1 MKRLLW
7 VVAVMMPLLSVAR
20 TDTAAVFQHLALG
33 RDANGEKV
41 MFNFTPIGNGV
52 KELRLSCDD
61 SRKIAVLNREAMA
74 VYDLQTMKRT
84 AFLEISPTA
93 RIAGF
98 FDEGFLVLKDKA
110 KLLSTDFSQPHFYSY
125 KGEEIWSSKKEAFLN
140 FYMNNVLVCAES
152 RSNDGKYIAF
162 DIPTGRELWRKTIP
176 GYEPYLLSVP
186 YISDND
192 SANVYLIG
200 NMLMRLDMRK
210 GDMLTYPFRAGADI
224 SGLRLM
230 VSSSPFNGGVSLG
243 VLFKS
248 DKAPDVIGLHSNWLE
263 RGDSLFIADADN
275 LYCFNRNLSC
285 LWKTALPKGM
295 GSRSEIKISGNRIL
309 LLNYGVG
316 FARRG
321 MCEYGQPFAA
331 SYDVTDGRQLSVT
344 LPDIKKPLV
353 GGVYADDGRVYWQ
366 TRKDF
371 FHSAEGDTVAY
382 KIKFKAKSSFGW
394 SKDVR
399 KYVVYDSVCIVR
411 DGALQSIKTDGR
423 QLVVEVYGKDVNIVG
438 LDGQVTVIPADEAY
452 FKDVSEYVFSTNRI
466 EGKPTHFVTVDPASG
481 KIKYTFYL
489 KGAVHQ
495 FDDGD
500 ILVLSEQGIGYRKNE
515 P

>member
-41 MFNFTPIGNGV
+41 MFKFATVGKDV
-52 KELRLSCDD
+52 KSFFSFGAD
-61 SRKIAVLNREAMA
+61 SRKIAVRNRD
-74 VYDLQTMKRT
+74 VLTIYDTETMK
-84 AFLEISPTA
+84 PTA
-93 RIAGF
+93 SVEVSPLMGIRDV
-98 FDEGFLVLKDKA
+98 FDEGFLVLKDKT
-110 KLLSTDFSQPHFYSY
+110 KLLGTDFMQPHFYSY
-125 KGEEIWSSKKEAFLN
+125 KGEEIWSSKKQAFLN
-140 FYMNNVLVCAES
+140 FSMNNVLVCTEL
-152 RSNDGKYIAF
+152 RYNDGKYIAF
-162 DIPTGRELWRKTIP
+162 DIPTGRELWRDTMP
-176 GYEPYLLSVP
+176 GNKPYVLCSP
-186 YISDND
+186 YIPEND
-192 SANVYLIG
+192 STYAYLIG
-200 NMLMRLDMRK
+200 NNLIRLDIRK
-210 GDMLTYPFRAGADI
+210 GDVLSYPFRAGADI
-224 SGLRLM
+224 DGPRL
-230 VSSSPFNGGVSLG
+230 FTNFSLFDNIPYARYFWMHG
-243 VLFKS
+243 NT
-248 DKAPDVIGLHSNWLE
+248 PDIVELHSNWLE

-275 LYCFNRNLSC
+275 IYCFSRDLSC

-295 GSRSEIKISGNRIL
+295 GSRSKIRFSGNRIL

-316 FARRG
+316 FVRSG

-344 LPDIKKPLV
+344 LPGIKNPLT
-353 GGVYADDGRVYWQ
+353 GGVYTDDGRVYWQ

-382 KIKFKAKSSFGW
+382 KIKFKAKNPSGW
-394 SKDVR
+394 AKDVR

-466 EGKPTHFVTVDPASG
+466 EGKPTHFVAVDPASG

-495 FDDGD
+495 FEDGD
-500 ILVLSEQGIGYRKNE
+500 ILVVSEQGIGYRKNE

>member
-41 MFNFTPIGNGV
+41 MFKFATVGKDV
-52 KELRLSCDD
+52 KSFFSFYAD
-61 SRKIAVLNREAMA
+61 SRKITVRNRELLT
-74 VYDLQTMKRT
+74 VYDTETMKQT
-84 AFLEISPTA
+84 SSVEISPLA
-93 RIAGF
+93 KIISV
-98 FDEGFLVLKDKA
+98 FDDGFLVLKDND
-110 KLLSTDFSQPHFYSY
+110 KLLSADFLQPHFYSY
-125 KGEEIWSSKKEAFLN
+125 KGEEIWSSKKRAFLN
-140 FYMNNVLVCAES
+140 FYKNNVLVCAES

-162 DIPTGRELWRKTIP
+162 DTPTGRELWRKTMP
-176 GYEPYLLSVP
+176 GNKPYVLCSP
-186 YISDND
+186 YIPEND
-192 SANVYLIG
+192 STYAYLIG
-200 NMLMRLDMRK
+200 NNLIRLDIRN
-210 GDMLTYPFRAGADI
+210 GDVLSYPFRAGADI
-224 SGLRLM
+224 GDFRIMINLN
-230 VSSSPFNGGVSLG
+230 PFDRTLYARYFWKDGN
-243 VLFKS
+243 
-248 DKAPDVIGLHSNWLE
+248 APDIVELHSNWLE

-285 LWKTALPKGM
+285 LWKAALPKGM
-295 GSRSEIKISGNRIL
+295 GSISEIKFSGNRIL

-316 FARRG
+316 FVRSG

-466 EGKPTHFVTVDPASG
+466 EGKPTHFVAVDPASG

-495 FDDGD
+495 FEDGD
-500 ILVLSEQGIGYRKNE
+500 ILVVSEQGIGYRKNE